1 MFSRLPV
8 VRSLSI
14 LAAAALFSFAFAPGL
29 HASVM
34 NKKTIVTVNTPV
46 QIPGQVLHAGTYSLS
61 VLPDTGGNVVEVRNH
76 ETGQFIAFVMA
87 TPTWRE
93 ATPTKTIVT
102 VGQGPAESASDTT
115 PALAKWFY
123 PGYNTGLKF
132 SYPQHQP
139 ALAKAKTTQSHA
151 ANG

>member
-1 MFSRLPV
+1 MFSRIPT

-14 LAAAALFSFAFAPGL
+14 LAVAALFSFAFAPGL

-34 NKKTIVTVNTPV
+34 NKKTIVTVKTPV

-61 VLPDTGGNVVEVRNH
+61 VLRDTGGKVVEVRNH
-76 ETGQFIAFVMA
+76 ETGQFIAFVTA
-87 TPTWRE
+87 TPTWRQ

-102 VGQGPAESASDTT
+102 VAQGPAESSQDNT

-132 SYPQHQP
+132 NYSQYQP
-139 ALAKAKTTQSHA
+139 EAAEVKTVKSHT